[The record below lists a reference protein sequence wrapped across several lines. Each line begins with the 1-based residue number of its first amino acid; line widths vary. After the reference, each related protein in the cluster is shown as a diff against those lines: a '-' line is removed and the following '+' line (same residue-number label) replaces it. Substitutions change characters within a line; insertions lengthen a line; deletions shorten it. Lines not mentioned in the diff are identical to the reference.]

1 MEDIDQKNTMT
12 SDDDLVL
19 SSNSDSDTE
28 PRHPVEPPEL
38 NTYNSS
44 NAFVDKIT
52 LELLLNKT
60 NYQKYLSKSE
70 PQKFAEHQEFLE
82 NCDKH
87 KRQMV
92 NITCSLINNPASEN
106 FGKDLTNAFE
116 TYANVL
122 IRYLELKEMTDSI
135 QSANNQEYN
144 VRDLDE
150 DVLFPAIMDDP
161 VNSVPDFYSDDD
173 LDQEPMNGSVVP
185 SPFFVPPSQN
195 GRKNGE
201 TIQTFTMDRFFMRG
215 CNKSNKNNY

>member
-1 MEDIDQKNTMT
+1 MDNTEADNRL
-12 SDDDLVL
+12 SDDLVL
-19 SSNSDSDTE
+19 SSSNSSDTE
-28 PRHPVEPPEL
+28 PTISNSLSLPP
-38 NTYNSS
+38 SS

-60 NYQKYLSKSE
+60 AYQKYLSKSE
-70 PQKFAEHQEFLE
+70 PQKFAEYQEFLE

-92 NITCSLINNPASEN
+92 NITCSLINNPETEN

-116 TYANVL
+116 TYAKVL

-135 QSANNQEYN
+135 QAENNQEYN

-150 DVLFPAIMDDP
+150 DVLFPAIMDEP
-161 VNSVPDFYSDDD
+161 VNSVSDCYSDDD
-173 LDQEPMNGSVVP
+173 LDQEPMNASVA
-185 SPFFVPPSQN
+185 STSFFVPPSQN
-195 GRKNGE
+195 GRKNGQ

-215 CNKSNKNNY
+215 SNKSNKNSY

>member
-1 MEDIDQKNTMT
+1 MDNTEPDNRL
-12 SDDDLVL
+12 SDDLVL
-19 SSNSDSDTE
+19 SSSNSSDTE
-28 PRHPVEPPEL
+28 PTISNSLSLPP
-38 NTYNSS
+38 SS

-60 NYQKYLSKSE
+60 AYQKYLSKSE
-70 PQKFAEHQEFLE
+70 PQKFAEYQEFLE

-92 NITCSLINNPASEN
+92 NITCSLINNPETEN

-116 TYANVL
+116 TYAKVL

-135 QSANNQEYN
+135 QAENNQEYN

-161 VNSVPDFYSDDD
+161 TNSISDCYSDDD
-173 LDQEPMNGSVVP
+173 LDQEPMNASVAP
-185 SPFFVPPSQN
+185 TSFFVPPSQN
-195 GRKNGE
+195 GRKNGQ

-215 CNKSNKNNY
+215 SNKSNKNSY